1 LDSQKLYTLLQRS
14 EGTKLDFKAI
24 LSLKT
29 ESEKKELAKDVAAIA
44 NSKGGRGY
52 IIFGIE
58 DGTKNILGVEGKR
71 YTEEQ
76 IQQIISQRCDP
87 PVSVKLEIITLVE
100 KQVAVLTIYKSN
112 QKPHQIRQSGVF
124 YIRRG
129 STTDIARREEIANML
144 QESGMLQPE
153 GIVLNRAELKALDE
167 NIINDYISKTGLTST
182 HEEYYT
188 LLEGIGIIGRD
199 EDNGGYHPTVGGLLI
214 FGYNPQLYLPH
225 TGIRLIDKLSAN
237 KVIYFSGPI
246 GKMLDEIEHYLK
258 QKISRLNGEYPANAV
273 VEAVANATVHR
284 DYFSMGRE
292 IVILIDNNR
301 IEISNPGVAC
311 SDMDIPG
318 LVKEYNPC
326 RRNQWLYQRL
336 LILDNKRRFLQT
348 GRGIERIYEAFK
360 QHGGARFIN
369 NEKRN
374 LFKVVLPGLIK
385 F

>member
-1 LDSQKLYTLLQRS
+1 
-14 EGTKLDFKAI
+14 
-24 LSLKT
+24 
-29 ESEKKELAKDVAAIA
+29 
-44 NSKGGRGY
+44 
-52 IIFGIE
+52 
-58 DGTKNILGVEGKR
+58 
-71 YTEEQ
+71 
-76 IQQIISQRCDP
+76 
-87 PVSVKLEIITLVE
+87 
-100 KQVAVLTIYKSN
+100 
-112 QKPHQIRQSGVF
+112 
-124 YIRRG
+124 
-129 STTDIARREEIANML
+129 
-144 QESGMLQPE
+144 
-153 GIVLNRAELKALDE
+153 
-167 NIINDYISKTGLTST
+167 
-182 HEEYYT
+182 
-188 LLEGIGIIGRD
+188 
-199 EDNGGYHPTVGGLLI
+199 
-214 FGYNPQLYLPH
+214 
-225 TGIRLIDKLSAN
+225 
-237 KVIYFSGPI
+237 
-246 GKMLDEIEHYLK
+246 MLDEIEHYLK
-258 QKISRLNGEYPANAV
+258 QKVSRLNGEYPANAV